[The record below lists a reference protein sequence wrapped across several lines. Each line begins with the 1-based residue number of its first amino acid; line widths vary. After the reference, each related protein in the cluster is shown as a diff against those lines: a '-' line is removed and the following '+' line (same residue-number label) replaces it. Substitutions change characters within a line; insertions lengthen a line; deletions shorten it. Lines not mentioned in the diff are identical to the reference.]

1 MINNNYNEINEFEIK
16 NILLFT
22 IFVISS
28 FLMHHHAD
36 FQIFKYT
43 FKTFEVFFHEASHS
57 IVAMAF
63 NGSIVEFNLEFN
75 GGGHIGHFGA
85 SDIGKVFT
93 SFSGYFGA
101 SIWGFLIY
109 ISALYNQRWI
119 KIPIILFMSAF
130 IIVAKNLETML
141 IIVGM
146 MFLMIILWKI
156 KSKEFSNGILRF
168 IGVFIIV
175 SAIYSPTYLFNY
187 SNSGDHVS
195 MSKYTLIPSLI
206 WIIIWTVFSIFLLYK
221 SFKITLKKRNKKC
234 QTMNKKEKNHVL
246 LQ

>member
-1 MINNNYNEINEFEIK
+1 MKTKHHEINEFEVK

-22 IFVISS
+22 LFVVGS

-63 NGSIVEFNLEFN
+63 NRSIVEFNLDFN
-75 GGGHIGHFGA
+75 GSGHIGHFGA
-85 SDIGKVFT
+85 SDIGKIFT

-119 KIPIILFMSAF
+119 KIPIVLFMSAF

-141 IIVGM
+141 IIIGM
-146 MFLMIILWKI
+146 MSLMVILWRI

-187 SNSGDHVS
+187 SDSGDHIS
-195 MSKYTLIPSLI
+195 MSEYTLIPSLI
-206 WIIIWTVFSIFLLYK
+206 WIIIWTVFSTFLLYK
-221 SFKITLKKRNKKC
+221 SFKITLNKRTKKC
-234 QTMNKKEKNHVL
+234 QTTKKKEKNLVSNL
-246 LQ
+246 